1 MDLSSHKH
9 GAMPSGAAESLCR
22 SLSALRNN
30 PSSEGSRLSPAAYQK
45 ILHYCGVRP
54 DLAGWRRFLLLC
66 LSLLGF
72 LALACGVVFFIAWNW
87 ALMPKM
93 AKFAVVELW
102 IVALA
107 VVVWWRWYDSVAQ
120 SALLA
125 LGLSFGGL
133 FALYGQVYQ
142 TGADS
147 WELFRAW
154 AIVLLPLALIARR
167 NGLWFCFWVVANLA
181 FQLYYVGRSSAFFSD
196 IPFANLDW
204 FSDSTLYIYIAIQAC
219 CLILREALAEY
230 AQKRRPDSW
239 LTSRWLPR
247 LMAAYLLL
255 TLTPLAAEAI
265 VAADYSTKLGLL
277 LWAMTILVG
286 YFYYRHR
293 RPDLCMLTLGVISV
307 VFIGCILI
315 MQLFDR
321 LWDVGSLF
329 FACCLMMLWL
339 VAGGAVLLHWRRQ
352 LYQRQADDVKP
363 DALIELLQELTERQL
378 LSEEQ
383 SAELKNFDHASHLPW
398 YLRAVLALGGWAAAL
413 IILALLA
420 LLLYAT
426 DLLDSMNGI
435 TLLVPSLIIAAL
447 AAGLLRAKGIGQ
459 QHIGLAWA
467 IAATYG
473 LCFSLYL
480 FIDPDWNSNFIIDS
494 LWFLPVLAVMAIF
507 MPNRAYRFMAV
518 TAFLFILVFSLGY
531 LMSLQVHPAVAT
543 AATSLVVAM
552 IVAAWIGVIARQD
565 QPQTK
570 ARSELTLSLLHGIP
584 AALMLL
590 CLAGVHSD
598 LLDDFFWNSSAPIF
612 LPMSLGAG
620 IAAGLI
626 LAGVCQ
632 AVVFRSPITAV
643 YLPAACVCAGVALF
657 SPGMGFGLLLLLAAR
672 RQGSK
677 EWLAMAGAFL
687 LLYLTYWYY
696 FLGISLLHKSLLL
709 LMTGLVLLGLA
720 LAAKKLLPAKG
731 EGAVYEN

>member
-9 GAMPSGAAESLCR
+9 GAMPGGAAESLCR

-30 PSSEGSRLSPAAYQK
+30 SSSEGSRLSSAAYQK
-45 ILHYCGVRP
+45 ILYYCGVRP
-54 DLAGWRRFLLLC
+54 NLAGWRRFLMLF
-66 LSLLGF
+66 LSMLSF
-72 LALACGVVFFIAWNW
+72 LALASGVVFFIAWNW

-93 AKFAVVELW
+93 AKFALVELW

-196 IPFANLDW
+196 IPFANLSW
-204 FSDSTLYIYIAIQAC
+204 FSDSILYIYIAIQAC
-219 CLILREALAEY
+219 CLIFREALAEY
-230 AQKRRPDSW
+230 AQKRSPDSW
-239 LTSRWLPR
+239 LASRWLPR

-255 TLTPLAAEAI
+255 TLTPLAAEVITAWS
-265 VAADYSTKLGLL
+265 YSSKIGLL
-277 LWAMTILVG
+277 LWVLTILLG
-286 YFYYRHR
+286 YGYYRYR
-293 RPDLCMLTLGVISV
+293 RPDLCVLTLGVISV

-321 LWDVGSLF
+321 LWDLGSLF

-339 VAGGAVLLHWRRQ
+339 VAGGAVLLHWRKQ
-352 LYQRQADDVKP
+352 LYQRQAEDSKP
-363 DALIELLQELTERQL
+363 DALSGLLHELTERQL

-383 SAELKNFDHASHLPW
+383 SAELQGFDHASHLPW
-398 YLRAVLALGGWAAAL
+398 YLRAVLALGGWVAAL

-426 DLLDSMNGI
+426 GLLDSLNGI
-435 TLLVPSLIIAAL
+435 TLLVPSLIIACL
-447 AAGLLRAKGIGQ
+447 AAAFLRAKGIGQ

-480 FIDPDWNSNFIIDS
+480 LIDPDWNSNFIIDS
-494 LWFLPVLAVMAIF
+494 LWFLPVLAVMAVF

-518 TAFLFILVFSLGY
+518 TAFFFILVFSLGY
-531 LMSLQVHPAVAT
+531 LTSQYVHPAIAT
-543 AATSLVVAM
+543 ATTSIVVA
-552 IVAAWIGVIARQD
+552 IVLAGWIGVIARQD
-565 QPQTK
+565 QPQTQ
-570 ARSELTLSLLHGIP
+570 ARRALSLSLLHGIP

-598 LLDDFFWNSSAPIF
+598 MLDSFFWDTSAPIF
-612 LPMSLGAG
+612 LPMSLGTG
-620 IAAGLI
+620 IAAGII
-626 LAGVCQ
+626 LAGVLQ
-632 AVVFRSPITAV
+632 AVVFRSPMTAV

-657 SPGMGFGLLLLLAAR
+657 SPGMGLGLLLLLAAR
-672 RQGSK
+672 HQGSK
-677 EWLAMAGAFL
+677 EWLVIASAFL
-687 LLYLTYWYY
+687 LLYLAYWYY
-696 FLGISLLHKSLLL
+696 FLGVSLLHKSLLL
-709 LMTGLVLLGLA
+709 LVTGLVLLGLA
-720 LAAKKLLPAKG
+720 LAAKKLLPTTGG
-731 EGAVYEN
+731 EAVYEN

>member
-9 GAMPSGAAESLCR
+9 GAMPGGAAESLCR

-45 ILHYCGVRP
+45 ILYYCGVRP
-54 DLAGWRRFLLLC
+54 NLAGWRRFLMLF
-66 LSLLGF
+66 LSMLGF
-72 LALACGVVFFIAWNW
+72 LALASGVVFFIAWNW

-93 AKFAVVELW
+93 AKFALVELW

-196 IPFANLDW
+196 IPFANLGW

-219 CLILREALAEY
+219 CLIFREALAEY
-230 AQKRRPDSW
+230 AQKRSPDSW
-239 LTSRWLPR
+239 LASRWLPR

-255 TLTPLAAEAI
+255 TLTPLAAEVITAWS
-265 VAADYSTKLGLL
+265 YSSKIGLL
-277 LWAMTILVG
+277 LWVLTILLG
-286 YFYYRHR
+286 YGYYRYR
-293 RPDLCMLTLGVISV
+293 RPDLCVLTLGVISV

-321 LWDVGSLF
+321 LWDLGSLF

-339 VAGGAVLLHWRRQ
+339 VAGGAVLLHWRKQ
-352 LYQRQADDVKP
+352 LYQRQAEDSKP
-363 DALIELLQELTERQL
+363 DALSGLLHELTERQL

-383 SAELKNFDHASHLPW
+383 SAELRGFDHASHLPW
-398 YLRAVLALGGWAAAL
+398 YLRAVLALGGWVAAL

-426 DLLDSMNGI
+426 DLLDSLNGI
-435 TLLVPSLIIAAL
+435 TLLVPSLIIACL
-447 AAGLLRAKGIGQ
+447 AAAFLRAKGIGQ

-480 FIDPDWNSNFIIDS
+480 LIDPDWNSNFIIDS
-494 LWFLPVLAVMAIF
+494 LWFLPVLAAMAVF

-518 TAFLFILVFSLGY
+518 TAFFFILVFSLGY
-531 LMSLQVHPAVAT
+531 LTSQYVHPAIAT
-543 AATSLVVAM
+543 ATTSIVVA
-552 IVAAWIGVIARQD
+552 VVLAGWIGVIVRQD
-565 QPQTK
+565 QPQTQ
-570 ARSELTLSLLHGIP
+570 ARRALSLSLLHGIP

-598 LLDDFFWNSSAPIF
+598 MLDSFFWDSSAPIF
-612 LPMSLGAG
+612 LPMSLGTG
-620 IAAGLI
+620 IAVGII
-626 LAGVCQ
+626 LAGVLQ
-632 AVVFRSPITAV
+632 AVVFRSPMTAV

-657 SPGMGFGLLLLLAAR
+657 SPGMGLGLLLLLAAR
-672 RQGSK
+672 HQGSK
-677 EWLAMAGAFL
+677 EWLVIAGAFL
-687 LLYLTYWYY
+687 LLYLAYWYY
-696 FLGISLLHKSLLL
+696 FLGVSLLHKSLLL

-720 LAAKKLLPAKG
+720 LAAKKLLPATGG
-731 EGAVYEN
+731 EAVYEN